1 MDDKY
6 IKEKQTLLKEPY
18 GKRALSVAL
27 VAISNLL
34 NPDEYTDFL
43 SFYNT
48 SEFKTYLSCAIMLV
62 VCGDRDETGFDK
74 EGRVVY
80 FRRLSNPNPKYEK
93 LRKDCQAFNAADNI
107 LSGIENYFYEHPKDP
122 VTGEDLAPLKPVK
135 ERGDHIIEVKTLSDI
150 VLFGLVKRKYS
161 QHGVFHRVVG
171 TRTVEGKNYCYVYM
185 VDPVGGRLTVSPP
198 PPQAGLVLL
207 ENITHCVVP
216 NYTLSVV
223 AQQVVHGSKE
233 GNSKKKGAADLPVEL
248 LKHIFEFAGA
258 DSAYPLKPH
267 RSSHSKGSLRKGGKR
282 RRTKRSSR
290 R

>member
-1 MDDKY
+1 MDEKY
-6 IKEKQTLLKEPY
+6 IQKLLKEPY

-27 VAISNLL
+27 VAISNRL

-43 SFYNT
+43 SFYDK
-48 SEFKTYLSCAIMLV
+48 SEFKTYLSGAIILV
-62 VCGDRDETGFDK
+62 VCGDRDESGFDT

-80 FRRLSNPNPKYEK
+80 FRRLSNPNPKYGK
-93 LRKDCQAFNAADNI
+93 LRKECQDFDAADNI

-135 ERGDHIIEVKTLSDI
+135 ERGDHIRKVEHPSDI
-150 VLFGLVKRKYS
+150 VLFELVKRKDS

-171 TRTVEGKNYCYVYM
+171 IVNDGTNDYCYVYM
-185 VDPVGGRLTVSPP
+185 VNSSMGRLTVSPKP
-198 PPQAGLVLL
+198 PHADLVFLKD
-207 ENITHCVVP
+207 ITYHVVP

-233 GNSKKKGAADLPVEL
+233 GSSNKKGAADLPVEL
-248 LKHIFEFAGA
+248 LNHIFGYAGT
-258 DSAYPLKPH
+258 DPAYPLKQH
-267 RSSHSKGSLRKGGKR
+267 WSSNSKGSLRRKGGKR
-282 RRTKRSSR
+282 RRTKRNSR